1 MVSLNKLI
9 VLEGSGDG
17 VGKSTQLKLLK
28 HALIKEGYKV
38 TNCHFPSYGEPS
50 AAGVELY
57 LQGKLGEIKD
67 LSPYFINNL
76 YAHNRAI
83 VWQTQLRPAYEN
95 GDTIL
100 LDRYTTSSLIYQ
112 AATYESLEEKKEYI
126 NYTMDYEYN
135 KLGIKEPD
143 QVLYLWGPYDLLR
156 QMILKRYSNDGVAND
171 IYERNEAFLKKV
183 YETSMFVADYLKWD
197 HVDCAPKG
205 KLLSIEE
212 IHQKVYSLVKK

>member
-1 MVSLNKLI
+1 MMINLNKVI
-9 VLEGSGDG
+9 VIEGSGDG
-17 VGKSTQLKLLK
+17 VGKSTQLRLLK
-28 HALIKEGYKV
+28 NALIKDGYKIAG
-38 TNCHFPSYGEPS
+38 CHFPAYGEPS

-57 LQGKLGEIKD
+57 LQGKLGEIED

-83 VWQTQLRPAYEN
+83 VWQTQLKPAYKN

-112 AATYESLEEKKEYI
+112 AASYETIEEKKEYI

-156 QMILKRYSNDGVAND
+156 QMILKRYSNEGVAND
-171 IYERNEAFLKKV
+171 IYERNEEFLKRV
-183 YETSMFVADYLKWD
+183 YETSMFVADYLK
-197 HVDCAPKG
+197 
-205 KLLSIEE
+205 
-212 IHQKVYSLVKK
+212 